1 MEPIVLILGCQKYK
15 TNLLAA
21 IDRMKLPSYRVI
33 GIVGTTDP
41 TSFDGTILSLQVEDS
56 YEYLSRKVRRAFQ
69 WISTNLPET
78 IGVFKTDDDIFFRNQ
93 NDLAE
98 AITANA
104 QVPFWGTV
112 VSHCSRSYVDRSRI
126 EQKCDDTSLRPIH
139 PAAHYCYGH
148 GYWVS
153 KAGIPAICAANEYED
168 PNPLEDVTS
177 GFVLNRAGFFPKYVA
192 ISYEER
198 VR

>member
-15 TNLLAA
+15 ANLLAA

-33 GIVGTTDP
+33 GLVGTTEP

-56 YEYLSRKVRRAFQ
+56 YEYLPRKVHAAFC
-69 WISTNLPET
+69 WVHEHFPET
-78 IGVFKTDDDIFFRNQ
+78 VGIFKTDDDIFFRNQ
-93 NDLAE
+93 NDLAT
-98 AITANA
+98 AIRTHA

-112 VSHCSRSYVDRSRI
+112 VSHCGNGAVDLCRI
-126 EQKCDDTSLRPIH
+126 ERACDDKTLRPRY

-153 KAGIPAICAANEYED
+153 KEAIPTVCASTEHRDAF
-168 PNPLEDVTS
+168 LEDVTM
-177 GFVLNRAGFFPKYVA
+177 GYVLNKKGWFPKYVS
-192 ISYEER
+192 IPYDER
-198 VR
+198 GR